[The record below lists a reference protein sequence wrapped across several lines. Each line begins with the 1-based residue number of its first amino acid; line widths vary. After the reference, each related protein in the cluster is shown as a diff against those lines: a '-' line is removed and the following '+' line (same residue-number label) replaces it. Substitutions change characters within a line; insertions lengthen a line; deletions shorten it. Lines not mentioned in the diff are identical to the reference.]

1 MGDDKLIVEK
11 TFEEAFAMCGQEK
24 ETVAS
29 LAGQLCGKIFVMDF
43 NADKAKKIIT
53 EALKIFSVDWRIYS
67 LFTIYLPKY
76 VDQQGGIRRI
86 WSIHC
91 SSQMLL
97 KATLHIFLHVLLMD
111 HRTLY
116 CICLIFVDQECF

>member
-86 WSIHC
+86 WSIHR

-97 KATLHIFLHVLLMD
+97 KQN
-111 HRTLY
+111 
-116 CICLIFVDQECF
+116 LIFSAVVLIMDYCTLFCMS